1 VPAFEVFASYIKSA
15 SERWRRTLL
24 TLLNFDPNQG
34 ETTLIRTKFFSVLR
48 FAALLVVLF
57 ATVRHFQAEA
67 APQRIEITAKRF
79 TFTPGEITI
88 KKGVPVVLVLTS
100 ADVSH
105 GLKFKELNV
114 VVNAK
119 KGQTNEVTFTP
130 DKVGTFTGQCSV
142 FCGSGHGSMKLT
154 LHVTE

>member
-1 VPAFEVFASYIKSA
+1 MKTKLAILWHVAIS
-15 SERWRRTLL
+15 L
-24 TLLNFDPNQG
+24 TLLGGAITHADAQ
-34 ETTLIRTKFFSVLR
+34 S
-48 FAALLVVLF
+48 
-57 ATVRHFQAEA
+57 
-67 APQRIEITAKRF
+67 PQRIEITAKRF
-79 TFTPGEITI
+79 NFTPGEITL

-100 ADVSH
+100 ADVDH

-119 KGQTNEVTFTP
+119 KGKTNEVTFTP
-130 DKVGTFTGQCSV
+130 NKVGTFIGQCSV

>member
-1 VPAFEVFASYIKSA
+1 MKTKISSL
-15 SERWRRTLL
+15 WR
-24 TLLNFDPNQG
+24 
-34 ETTLIRTKFFSVLR
+34 IV
-48 FAALLVVLF
+48 ALLVVLCASVGSF
-57 ATVRHFQAEA
+57 HAEA
-67 APQRIEITAKRF
+67 APQRIEIVAKRF
-79 TFTPGEITI
+79 SFTPGEITL

-100 ADVSH
+100 ADVAH
-105 GLKFKELNV
+105 GLKFKELNL

-130 DKVGTFTGQCSV
+130 DKTGTFIGQCSV